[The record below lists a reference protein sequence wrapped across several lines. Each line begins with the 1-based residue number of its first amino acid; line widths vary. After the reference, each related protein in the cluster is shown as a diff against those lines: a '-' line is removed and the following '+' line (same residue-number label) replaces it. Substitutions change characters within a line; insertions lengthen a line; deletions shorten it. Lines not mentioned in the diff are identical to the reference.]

1 MFDFCINNAILNR
14 YTVSE
19 GGKMTLNAFL
29 IILASVFLHAGWNFI
44 SRASRPSIAFFW
56 LVEAF
61 GGLFLI
67 PFLFIV
73 KVDWSVLP
81 KAFWLCFL
89 ASSVFESVYSV
100 GLSKTYKKTDI
111 SIAYPLMRALP
122 VLLVAVITSIFHIGS
137 KLSWFAGI
145 GMAVVAAGCFILP
158 QKTFKEFDFKAFI
171 KSVCGPIMLAALGT
185 TGYTITDSM
194 ALGYLNQYS
203 QSSSIVTACAYFMM
217 VKIGICSCL
226 MVAIISIKEE
236 REDLLFKCWRSLNP
250 YLVGIFTGVA
260 YLLVL
265 WAMGMVSNVS
275 YLQAFRQLSLPL
287 GVAMGIVFL
296 HEKFTMPKVFGVIM
310 IVLGLLMTIF

>member
-1 MFDFCINNAILNR
+1 
-14 YTVSE
+14 
-19 GGKMTLNAFL
+19 MTWNAF
-29 IILASVFLHAGWNFI
+29 IVILVSVFLHAGWNFL

-73 KVDWSVLP
+73 KMPWSELP
-81 KAFWLCFL
+81 AAFWIFF
-89 ASSVFESVYSV
+89 AVSSVFEGLYSI
-100 GLSKTYKKTDI
+100 GLSKTYKTTDI

-122 VLLVAVITSIFHIGS
+122 VLLVAVITSIFGLGS
-137 KLSWFAGI
+137 KLSWLAGG

-158 QKTFKEFDFKAFI
+158 QKSLKQFDFKSFI

-185 TGYTITDSM
+185 TFYTISDSM
-194 ALGYLNQYS
+194 ALSYFNKYS
-203 QSSSIVTACAYFMM
+203 QSGSLVTACAYFML

-226 MVAIISIKEE
+226 AGIVFGIKEE
-236 REDLLFKCWRSLNP
+236 RDDLLCKCWKTLNP
-250 YLVGIFTGVA
+250 YLVGIGTGFA

-287 GVAMGIVFL
+287 GVAMGIIFL
-296 HEKFTMPKVFGVIM
+296 HEKFTVPKIIGVIM
-310 IVLGLLMTIF
+310 IVIGLIMTLI